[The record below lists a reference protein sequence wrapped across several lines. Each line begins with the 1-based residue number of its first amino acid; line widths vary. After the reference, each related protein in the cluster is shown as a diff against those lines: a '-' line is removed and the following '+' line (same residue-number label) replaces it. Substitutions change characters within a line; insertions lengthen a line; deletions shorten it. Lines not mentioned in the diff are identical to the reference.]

1 MSKKRIV
8 GVAAMALVA
17 CLGFIIQAFSQA
29 TAPGTAGPAGQAGPW
44 GQAGPRGNFDP
55 AQFRQRMDERM
66 KEALGATDEEWKVLQ
81 PKIEKVQRLALQA
94 RGGMMMTRIFSV
106 FVGAG
111 PQSPGAEGQPQQ
123 TDMMK
128 KGSDLQR
135 ILQKPDAKPE
145 DIKPALA
152 AYREARATAR
162 TELEQAQKDL
172 QSLLTLRQ
180 EAVLVSQGLLD

>member
-81 PKIEKVQRLALQA
+81 PKIEKVQR
-94 RGGMMMTRIFSV
+94 RE
-106 FVGAG
+106 GA
-111 PQSPGAEGQPQQ
+111 
-123 TDMMK
+123 
-128 KGSDLQR
+128 
-135 ILQKPDAKPE
+135 
-145 DIKPALA
+145 
-152 AYREARATAR
+152 
-162 TELEQAQKDL
+162 
-172 QSLLTLRQ
+172 
-180 EAVLVSQGLLD
+180 